1 MTTESSSGRFNAAPW
16 SALGRHWSL
25 TREMTKR
32 DVLGRYRGA
41 SFGLLWS
48 LISPFLLLMVYTFAF
63 GTVMKGRWPEI
74 EAGQTQF
81 SIILFAGL
89 IVHGFFAECL
99 GKSVVLIVGNPNF
112 VKRVIFP
119 LEILPWP
126 MVFSALFHTLMNL
139 LVFLL
144 LRLVMD
150 GHIAATTPLFPL
162 VMLPLVVL
170 MMGVSWLMASFGVYF
185 RDIGQITG
193 VLSMAMLFLSSAMM
207 PVDSVPE
214 KYRWVFQLNPLT
226 FIIDQARNVLLWG
239 RLPDWIGLGIYLVV
253 SLVVFYIGYVVFS
266 ATRRGFSDVL

>member
-1 MTTESSSGRFNAAPW
+1 
-16 SALGRHWSL
+16 
-25 TREMTKR
+25 MTKR

-74 EAGQTQF
+74 EAGKTQF

-89 IVHGFFAECL
+89 IVHSFFAECL
-99 GKSVVLIVGNPNF
+99 NKSVALIVGNPNF

-150 GHIAATTPLFPL
+150 GHIATTTFLFPV
-162 VMLPLVVL
+162 VMLPLVIL
-170 MMGVSWLMASFGVYF
+170 MMGISWLMAAAGVYF
-185 RDIGQITG
+185 RDLGQITG
-193 VLSMAMLFLSSAMM
+193 VLAMAMLFLSSAMM

-226 FIIDQARNVLLWG
+226 FIIDQARNVLLWD
-239 RLPDWIGLGIYLVV
+239 RMPDWIGLGFYVLA
-253 SLVVFYIGYVVFS
+253 SLVVFYLGYAVFS